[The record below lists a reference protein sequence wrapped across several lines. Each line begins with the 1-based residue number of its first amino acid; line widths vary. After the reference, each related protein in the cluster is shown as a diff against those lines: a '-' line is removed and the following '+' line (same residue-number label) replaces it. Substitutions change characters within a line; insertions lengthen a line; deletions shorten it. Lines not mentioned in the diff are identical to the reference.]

1 MSTTASSQ
9 SMGSLYMQK
18 PDYTLY
24 VCTDRHLMSSP
35 TIEESVEKAIEGGA
49 GIIQLREKDVSSRSF
64 YDTAASVHRITM
76 AHGIPLIIN
85 DRADIALAIG
95 AEGVHVGQ
103 EDLPASVLRRMMPE
117 GTIIGVSAS
126 TVEEA
131 IRAEADGADYLGVGA
146 MNPTATKADAENV
159 TIGTLKEIR
168 RAVCI
173 PIVII
178 GGINK
183 GTIPS
188 YKGLGVDGIAVVS
201 AVVAAPDPAEAARE
215 LRSLWLA

>member
-1 MSTTASSQ
+1 
-9 SMGSLYMQK
+9 
-18 PDYTLY
+18 
-24 VCTDRHLMSSP
+24 
-35 TIEESVEKAIEGGA
+35 
-49 GIIQLREKDVSSRSF
+49 
-64 YDTAASVHRITM
+64 
-76 AHGIPLIIN
+76 
-85 DRADIALAIG
+85 
-95 AEGVHVGQ
+95 
-103 EDLPASVLRRMMPE
+103 
-117 GTIIGVSAS
+117 
-126 TVEEA
+126 
-131 IRAEADGADYLGVGA
+131 

-168 RAVCI
+168 RAVRI